1 MTKTKNENLQA
12 QLESWSAAIAVAFSQ
27 PNPSAARTDAILDFV
42 RTFVPLDVTEDDI
55 DHFSNALSMD
65 DVSCCHLR
73 SEFSLFIHT
82 FTHSSVL
89 CIAGVF

>member
-42 RTFVPLDVTEDDI
+42 RTFVPSDVTEDDI

-65 DVSCCHLR
+65 DVSRCRYELY
-73 SEFSLFIHT
+73 
-82 FTHSSVL
+82 
-89 CIAGVF
+89 